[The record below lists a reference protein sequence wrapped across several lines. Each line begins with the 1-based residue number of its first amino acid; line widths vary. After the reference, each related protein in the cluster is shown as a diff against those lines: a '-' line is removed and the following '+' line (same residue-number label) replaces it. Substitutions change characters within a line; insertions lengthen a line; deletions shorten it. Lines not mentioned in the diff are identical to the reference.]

1 VSSRLGHATTQFTLD
16 VYVKP
21 SQDRQAA
28 AVRSLADRLDAAI
41 SLPGPYQA
49 PSGGHWFRCIAPGR

>member
-49 PSGGHWFRCIAPGR
+49 PSGALVQVHRTW